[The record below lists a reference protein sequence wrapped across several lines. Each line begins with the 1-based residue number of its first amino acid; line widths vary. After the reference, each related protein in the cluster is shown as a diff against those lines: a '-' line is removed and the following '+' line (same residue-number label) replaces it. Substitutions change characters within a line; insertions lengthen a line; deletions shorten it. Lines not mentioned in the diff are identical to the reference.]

1 MDSGNEADILILT
14 AVFGFASTLF
24 MVLRLAIRK
33 IKKRPLDISDYLT
46 LIAIACVQARTA
58 LTTVVVL
65 WGNNNDYLF
74 DEHPDPTEI
83 YHLKAVVLLFYRR
96 IFSVLP
102 AAARIIAIYW
112 IVLCATYLA
121 AQAACVLDCVPLR
134 LYWQVVPNP
143 GSCTRAHIQLSTFIS
158 MNIFTDVLLIVFPVP
173 WILSLQHTTL
183 KRRLQVIGLF
193 SIGVFL
199 IAIALA
205 RLPVY
210 KDGTSQDRR
219 HIWGSIEQ
227 FCSALVANLPVIYS
241 LLRKTSSGQIPPRL
255 TGAASLDRRGPP
267 RSSSLSSWASEVELG
282 SWPSP
287 NTTLDSKGTS
297 TIRIDHLERAV
308 IPRDPP

>member
-1 MDSGNEADILILT
+1 MGCAD
-14 AVFGFASTLF
+14 AN
-24 MVLRLAIRK
+24 
-33 IKKRPLDISDYLT
+33 
-46 LIAIACVQARTA
+46 RT
-58 LTTVVVL
+58 
-65 WGNNNDYLF
+65 
-74 DEHPDPTEI
+74 
-83 YHLKAVVLLFYRR
+83 
-96 IFSVLP
+96 S
-102 AAARIIAIYW
+102 
-112 IVLCATYLA
+112 
-121 AQAACVLDCVPLR
+121 
-134 LYWQVVPNP
+134 
-143 GSCTRAHIQLSTFIS
+143 
-158 MNIFTDVLLIVFPVP
+158 
-173 WILSLQHTTL
+173 
-183 KRRLQVIGLF
+183 RLQVIGLF

-219 HIWGSIEQ
+219 HLWGSIEQ

-255 TGAASLDRRGPP
+255 TRAAPLDRRGLP

-297 TIRIDHLERAV
+297 TITIDHLERAV

>member
-1 MDSGNEADILILT
+1 MDSDNDADILILT

-58 LTTVVVL
+58 FTTVVVL

-83 YHLKAVVLLFYRR
+83 YHLVVGSKLTLANRFIYNTYLWIQKAVVLLFYRQ

-102 AAARIIAIYW
+102 AAAQIIAIYW

-143 GSCTRAHIQLSTFIS
+143 G
-158 MNIFTDVLLIVFPVP
+158 
-173 WILSLQHTTL
+173 
-183 KRRLQVIGLF
+183 
-193 SIGVFL
+193 VFL

-227 FCSALVANLPVIYS
+227 FCSALGCLARSQGATEVVVAI
-241 LLRKTSSGQIPPRL
+241 LLG
-255 TGAASLDRRGPP
+255 
-267 RSSSLSSWASEVELG
+267 VG
-282 SWPSP
+282 SR
-287 NTTLDSKGTS
+287 TKQL
-297 TIRIDHLERAV
+297 AV
-308 IPRDPP
+308 PQYYA